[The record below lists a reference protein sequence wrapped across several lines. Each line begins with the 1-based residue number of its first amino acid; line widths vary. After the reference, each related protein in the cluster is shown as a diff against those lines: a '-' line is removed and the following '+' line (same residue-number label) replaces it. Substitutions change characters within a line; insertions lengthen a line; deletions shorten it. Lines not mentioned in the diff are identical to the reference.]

1 MFPGATPVVRACHG
15 CAKPGQRVWACLL
28 ALEHG
33 PQSNLEGQ
41 KTVPMFEVCLT
52 ASSCCKWQEIEL
64 QNRCRQWHA
73 QPRRQWNIWT
83 RKDFVWTPKYSFR
96 SLFDLSCILW
106 LRGEKGV
113 CFVALSWASKEEVF
127 LCHKPIWG
135 AEYFKP
141 QTCLILDMPA
151 VLRRQRPG
159 LTICFVEQLGASLGA
174 LQTKYIFSWHS
185 VNLLESLWMLLYTRP
200 STWLKK
206 LVWCSAIQGTKGA
219 ACPNNGL
226 PTLHRLDVLHLGNL
240 TTSALAS
247 CSARSTGISF
257 PRTKV
262 RLEKNADWG
271 VTNTTVIFL
280 WTLHQTNVP
289 CSWWKM
295 KVVIA
300 SLTLQSF
307 VVLFFDRKSAWIT
320 CRKLLQT
327 ASFSSLQQSRIS
339 AAFLY
344 GFAAGLSPLSLR
356 TGFL

>member
-28 ALEHG
+28 ALERG

-185 VNLLESLWMLLYTRP
+185 VNLLERLWMLLCTRP

-280 WTLHQTNVP
+280 WTLHQTNIP